1 MAPVAQ
7 RGQWALHLGGYLFP
21 IQDLRHGFS
30 ILELCH
36 PMADGVRRLM
46 ERDPSGEELAAKMAA
61 ELDVAVEITASG
73 KVIGTA
79 AEEGCRG

>member
-1 MAPVAQ
+1 
-7 RGQWALHLGGYLFP
+7 
-21 IQDLRHGFS
+21 
-30 ILELCH
+30 
-36 PMADGVRRLM
+36 MADGVRRLM

-79 AEEGCRG
+79 AEEGCRGWDRAAYP